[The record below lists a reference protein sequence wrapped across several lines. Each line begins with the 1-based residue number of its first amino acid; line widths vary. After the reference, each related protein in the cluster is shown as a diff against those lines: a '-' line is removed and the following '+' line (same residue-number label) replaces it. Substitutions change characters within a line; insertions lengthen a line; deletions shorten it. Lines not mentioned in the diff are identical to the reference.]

1 MRYDFKTVSRC
12 HSPVPDKY
20 KAKSPVRIGHYT
32 QQIQEI
38 YRLEF
43 KLFIGLIPYAHTYF
57 HYIYR
62 HDSPVMA
69 NHGIRKIM
77 PMRYFHPTRCRLSS
91 RILSAI
97 IAMNS
102 LFVGFPLR
110 LWMVYPK

>member
-1 MRYDFKTVSRC
+1 MRYDLKTVSQC
-12 HSPVPDKY
+12 HSPVPGKY

-43 KLFIGLIPYAHTYF
+43 KLFIGPIPYAYTYF
-57 HYIYR
+57 HYVYR

-69 NHGIRKIM
+69 NHGITSRDLASLT
-77 PMRYFHPTRCRLSS
+77 HPTRCRLSS

-102 LFVGFPLR
+102 ELVGLPRR
-110 LWMVYPK
+110 LWMV